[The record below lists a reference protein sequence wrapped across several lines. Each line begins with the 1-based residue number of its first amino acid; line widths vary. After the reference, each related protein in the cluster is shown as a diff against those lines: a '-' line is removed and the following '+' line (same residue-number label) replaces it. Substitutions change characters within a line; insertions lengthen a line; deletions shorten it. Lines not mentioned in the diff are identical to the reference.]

1 MSQNKLFII
10 LQNNE
15 DARPFTEAFEQ
26 ENPEAVFKYDQPG
39 MIRIEANGYL
49 GITRQVVSE
58 LAGRDVDLQEL
69 HLVLVSLSG
78 NVDEDDDYF
87 RVSWN

>member
-1 MSQNKLFII
+1 MSDNKLFII

-15 DARPFTEAFEQ
+15 DARPFVEAFER
-26 ENPEAVFKYDQPG
+26 ENPDAILKYDQPG
-39 MIRIEANGYL
+39 MIRIEADGAL
-49 GITRQVVSE
+49 GITQEVVSE
-58 LAGRDVDLQEL
+58 ISGRDVDMQEL
-69 HLVLVSLSG
+69 HLSLISLSG

>member
-1 MSQNKLFII
+1 MSGNKLFII

-15 DARPFTEAFEQ
+15 DARPFAEAFEQ
-26 ENPEAVFKYDQPG
+26 ENPDAVFKYDQPG
-39 MIRIEANGYL
+39 MIRIEANGAL
-49 GITRQVVSE
+49 GITQEVVSE
-58 LAGRDVDLQEL
+58 IAGRDVEMQEL
-69 HLVLVSLSG
+69 HLSLISLSG

>member
-1 MSQNKLFII
+1 MSDNKLFVI

-15 DARPFTEAFEQ
+15 EARPFAEAFEQ
-26 ENPEAVFKYDQPG
+26 ENPDAIFKYDQPG
-39 MIRIEANGYL
+39 MIRIEANGAL
-49 GITRQVVSE
+49 GITQEVVSE
-58 LAGRDVDLQEL
+58 ISGRDVDMQEL
-69 HLVLVSLSG
+69 HLSLISLSG